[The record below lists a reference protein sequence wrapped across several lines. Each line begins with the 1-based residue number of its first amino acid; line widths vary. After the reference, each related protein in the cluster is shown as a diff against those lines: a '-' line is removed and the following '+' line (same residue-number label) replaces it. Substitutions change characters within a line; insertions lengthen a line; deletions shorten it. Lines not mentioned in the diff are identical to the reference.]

1 MFNNV
6 SLFIY
11 LILIPPLGVY
21 GFMLENKK
29 IILGICGSIAAYKSA
44 TLVRL
49 LIKAGADV
57 QVIMTPDAT
66 NFITP
71 LTLST
76 LSKRP
81 VYSEYF
87 KPETGEWNNHVELGL
102 WADGVIIAPAS
113 ANTMAKMAGG
123 LVDNLLTAVYLS
135 AKCPVYFAPAMDL
148 DMWKHE
154 STQHNIA
161 ALQSFEN
168 ILIPPG
174 NGELASGLHGEGRM
188 AEPEEIVAF
197 LTDDI
202 KKKLPLFG
210 QNMLVT
216 AGPTYE
222 AIDPVR
228 FIGNH
233 SSGKM
238 GFALADEL
246 ASLGA
251 DVTLIAGPTTQR
263 STFNS
268 IKRIDVVSAADMLN
282 ACLANFN
289 TADACVMCA
298 AVADYTPVTVAS
310 QKIKKHDDGLSIELK
325 KTTDIL
331 KTLGQQKRAGQVL
344 VGFAL
349 ETENEEQYAIDKLKK
364 KNLDLI
370 VLNSLNDA
378 GAGFKSDTNKVTLID
393 HNLQKT
399 TFELKNKTEVARDI
413 CLRIIELLKK

>member
-1 MFNNV
+1 MLEGKNIV
-6 SLFIY
+6 
-11 LILIPPLGVY
+11 LGV
-21 GFMLENKK
+21 
-29 IILGICGSIAAYKSA
+29 CGSIAAYKSA
-44 TLVRL
+44 LLVRL
-49 LIKAGADV
+49 LIKSGAKV
-57 QVIMTPDAT
+57 QVVMTPDAT

-76 LSKRP
+76 LSKNP
-81 VYSEYF
+81 VLHEYF

-102 WADGVIIAPAS
+102 WADVMIIAPAS
-113 ANTMAKMAGG
+113 ANTLAKMANG

-148 DMWKHE
+148 DMWQHKA
-154 STQHNIA
+154 TQNNVA
-161 ALQSFEN
+161 TLQSFGN
-168 ILIPPG
+168 ILIAPG

-188 AEPEEIVAF
+188 AEPEEIITF
-197 LTDDI
+197 LSADI
-202 KKKLPLFG
+202 KKKLPLAG
-210 QNMLVT
+210 KKALVT

-246 ASLGA
+246 ALLGA
-251 DVTLIAGPTTQR
+251 EVTLVSGPSTQT
-263 STFNS
+263 SKQKN
-268 IKRIDVVSAADMLN
+268 INRINITSAAEMLA
-282 ACLANFN
+282 ACEQHFKA
-289 TADACVMCA
+289 TYICVMSA
-298 AVADYTPVTVAS
+298 AVADYTPVTVAE
-310 QKIKKHDDGLSIELK
+310 QKIKKQDGDLHLDLK

-331 KTLGQQKRAGQVL
+331 KTLGAHKRDDQVL

-349 ETENEEQYAIDKLKK
+349 ETNNEEQNAIEKLQK

-378 GAGFKSDTNKVTLID
+378 GAGFQTDTNKITIID
-393 HNLQKT
+393 RDLQKT
-399 TFELKNKTEVARDI
+399 TYTLKSKTAAAKDI
-413 CLRIIELLKK
+413 CYKIMELISR

>member
-1 MFNNV
+1 
-6 SLFIY
+6 
-11 LILIPPLGVY
+11 
-21 GFMLENKK
+21 MLEGKK
-29 IILGICGSIAAYKSA
+29 IILGVCGSIAAYKSA

-49 LIKAGADV
+49 LVKAGAHV
-57 QVIMTPDAT
+57 QVVMTPDAT

-102 WADGVIIAPAS
+102 WGDAMIIAPAS
-113 ANTMAKMAGG
+113 ANTMAKMASG

-154 STQHNIA
+154 TTQKNIVD
-161 ALQSFEN
+161 LQDFGN
-168 ILIPPG
+168 VLIPPG
-174 NGELASGLHGEGRM
+174 SGELASGLHGEGRM
-188 AEPEEIVAF
+188 AEPEEIVDF
-197 LTDDI
+197 LADDI
-202 KKKLPLFG
+202 KKKLPLFL
-210 QNMLVT
+210 QKILVT

-251 DVTLIAGPTTQR
+251 DVTLIAGPTAEVSKYQ
-263 STFNS
+263 S
-268 IKRIDVVSAADMLN
+268 IKRINITSAADMLQE
-282 ACLANFN
+282 CLEHFLAAN
-289 TADACVMCA
+289 ACVMCA
-298 AVADYTPVTVAS
+298 AVADYTPATVSA
-310 QKIKKHDDGLSIELK
+310 QKIKKQDGGLNIELK

-331 KTLGQQKRAGQVL
+331 KTLGQQKREGQVL

-349 ETENEEQYAIDKLKK
+349 ETNNEEQYAIEKLQK

-378 GAGFKSDTNKVTLID
+378 GAGFKNDTNKVTLID
-393 HNLQKT
+393 RALHKT
-399 TFELKNKTEVARDI
+399 TFELKNKTEVAHDI
-413 CLRIIELLKK
+413 CIKLIELLKK

>member
-1 MFNNV
+1 
-6 SLFIY
+6 
-11 LILIPPLGVY
+11 
-21 GFMLENKK
+21 MLENKK
-29 IILGICGSIAAYKSA
+29 IILGVCGSIAAYKSA
-44 TLVRL
+44 TLVSL
-49 LIKAGADV
+49 LVKAGADV
-57 QVIMTPDAT
+57 QVVMTPDAT

-102 WADGVIIAPAS
+102 WADAMIIAPAS

-154 STQHNIA
+154 TTQQNIA
-161 ALQSFEN
+161 ELQSFGN

-188 AEPEEIVAF
+188 AEPEEIVIF

-251 DVTLIAGPTTQR
+251 DVTLIAGPTAQR
-263 STFNS
+263 S
-268 IKRIDVVSAADMLN
+268 I
-282 ACLANFN
+282 
-289 TADACVMCA
+289 
-298 AVADYTPVTVAS
+298 
-310 QKIKKHDDGLSIELK
+310 QKY
-325 KTTDIL
+325 KT
-331 KTLGQQKRAGQVL
+331 
-344 VGFAL
+344 
-349 ETENEEQYAIDKLKK
+349 Y
-364 KNLDLI
+364 
-370 VLNSLNDA
+370 
-378 GAGFKSDTNKVTLID
+378 
-393 HNLQKT
+393 
-399 TFELKNKTEVARDI
+399 
-413 CLRIIELLKK
+413 